1 MTTSM
6 RTSILAAA
14 ALAGAV
20 ALALPAKA
28 QQSIIV
34 EEHVTTG
41 LAAPG
46 GIITAQEV
54 PRFRRYIVEERV
66 PSYAIEGPVRVGTI
80 LPENG
85 VTYYDVPQ
93 QYGATSYRYTVV
105 NERPIL
111 VDPRSRRIM
120 QVID

>member
-1 MTTSM
+1 MKGYF
-6 RTSILAAA
+6 A
-14 ALAGAV
+14 ALATPIAAATSLLAQDAPTDAAV
-20 ALALPAKA
+20 
-28 QQSIIV
+28 ITEGI
-34 EEHVTTG
+34 TYN
-41 LAAPG
+41 G
-46 GIITAQEV
+46 GV
-54 PRFRRYIVEERV
+54 FF

-80 LPENG
+80 LPDSG

-105 NERPIL
+105 NERPSL